1 MDFAFRDG
9 GRPGLIFGGGRRCGT
24 LLAQLYAL
32 RHPLTACLFLAGALD
47 SFFNERIAH
56 GPLTVVMA
64 IIASASTFVVAAS
77 HDVGSLAC
85 DIAMVGTGLGTAFV
99 CLRAGLVTSRLSGT
113 EACVTISSAALLSF
127 LIYFAVKGA
136 PGDISVVLVSLLPF
150 ASVFCSFCVP
160 DEVSETDPLE
170 EAISIDKL
178 PQGFFVR
185 LVLAVC
191 AFALAAGVSKGIG
204 MIVVS
209 GASTPVE
216 CIVSLVCIAG
226 FILGL
231 CLLLRTRNFNVSSL
245 YLPIGLLMAFAMLVT
260 PILGSP
266 DIVQSAI
273 AGVLYN
279 IFVIVV
285 WCLLVDLAG
294 RTTLTPTRVFG
305 FGRGASALGTT
316 VGVVVVMLNQGL
328 FSGDSVYYVAY
339 LAVMSVLLV
348 LVFTLALSTGTIER
362 ALDVMLAKQEQQAAE
377 RLSQR
382 AAEEQVPNESTTKAE
397 RANTPEETPGALF
410 DRACTTLASEAKLTV
425 RETEVLALLARGRT
439 IGYVADELVIAQN
452 TAKGYV
458 KNVYAK
464 LGIHS
469 RQELI
474 DAVEELYLRM

>member
-1 MDFAFRDG
+1 
-9 GRPGLIFGGGRRCGT
+9 
-24 LLAQLYAL
+24 
-32 RHPLTACLFLAGALD
+32 
-47 SFFNERIAH
+47 
-56 GPLTVVMA
+56 MA
-64 IIASASTFVVAAS
+64 IIASVSTFVVATG
-77 HDVGSLAC
+77 HGTGSLAY
-85 DIAMVGTGLGTAFV
+85 DVAMLGTGLGTAFV
-99 CLRAGLVTSRLSGT
+99 CLRVGLVTSRLSGT
-113 EACVTISSAALLSF
+113 EACITISSVALLSF

-136 PGDISVVLVSLLPF
+136 PSDISVVLVSLLPF

-273 AGVLYN
+273 AGRAVQHLRDRG
-279 IFVIVV
+279 VV
-285 WCLLVDLAG
+285 PTRRPCGANDAHSHARVRLRARRVGSRYDGRRRGGDAEPRAFLGRFRLLRGLPCCYERAPRARVHSGAFHGHYRAGARRDAREAGAAGG
-294 RTTLTPTRVFG
+294 RTLKSACGRRADPQRVCG
-305 FGRGASALGTT
+305 K
-316 VGVVVVMLNQGL
+316 
-328 FSGDSVYYVAY
+328 D
-339 LAVMSVLLV
+339 
-348 LVFTLALSTGTIER
+348 
-362 ALDVMLAKQEQQAAE
+362 
-377 RLSQR
+377 
-382 AAEEQVPNESTTKAE
+382 
-397 RANTPEETPGALF
+397 
-410 DRACTTLASEAKLTV
+410 
-425 RETEVLALLARGRT
+425 
-439 IGYVADELVIAQN
+439 
-452 TAKGYV
+452 
-458 KNVYAK
+458 
-464 LGIHS
+464 
-469 RQELI
+469 
-474 DAVEELYLRM
+474 

>member
-1 MDFAFRDG
+1 MTGVDLVSFSGADDAVARF
-9 GRPGLIFGGGRRCGT
+9 
-24 LLAQLYAL
+24 L
-32 RHPLTACLFLAGALD
+32 RNYMLSGIPLTACLFLAGALD

-64 IIASASTFVVAAS
+64 IIASASTFVVATS

-273 AGVLYN
+273 TGV
-279 IFVIVV
+279 
-285 WCLLVDLAG
+285 
-294 RTTLTPTRVFG
+294 RTT
-305 FGRGASALGTT
+305 S
-316 VGVVVVMLNQGL
+316 
-328 FSGDSVYYVAY
+328 S
-339 LAVMSVLLV
+339 
-348 LVFTLALSTGTIER
+348 
-362 ALDVMLAKQEQQAAE
+362 
-377 RLSQR
+377 
-382 AAEEQVPNESTTKAE
+382 
-397 RANTPEETPGALF
+397 
-410 DRACTTLASEAKLTV
+410 
-425 RETEVLALLARGRT
+425 
-439 IGYVADELVIAQN
+439 
-452 TAKGYV
+452 
-458 KNVYAK
+458 
-464 LGIHS
+464 
-469 RQELI
+469 
-474 DAVEELYLRM
+474 

>member
-1 MDFAFRDG
+1 MTGVDLVSFSGADDAVARF
-9 GRPGLIFGGGRRCGT
+9 
-24 LLAQLYAL
+24 L
-32 RHPLTACLFLAGALD
+32 RNYMLSGIPLTACLFLAGALD

-99 CLRAGLVTSRLSGT
+99 CLRVGLVTSRLSGT

-245 YLPIGLLMAFAMLVT
+245 YLPIGLLMAFAMLGT

-273 AGVLYN
+273 TGVLYN

-285 WCLLVDLAG
+285 WCLLIDLAG
-294 RTTLTPTRVFG
+294 RTTLTPARVFG
-305 FGRGASALGTT
+305 FGRGAPALGTT

-362 ALDVMLAKQEQQAAE
+362 AFDVMLAKQERQAVE

-382 AAEEQVPNESTTKAE
+382 AAEGQTPNEFTAKT
-397 RANTPEETPGALF
+397 EEAHAFEEAPGALF
-410 DRACTTLASEAKLTV
+410 DRACMTLASEAKLTA

>member
-1 MDFAFRDG
+1 MENRTEGISWALSSIGNRLPQLRYLSYSFYGAW
-9 GRPGLIFGGGRRCGT
+9 I
-24 LLAQLYAL
+24 LLSVTGVDLVSFSGADDAVARFL
-32 RHPLTACLFLAGALD
+32 RNYMLSGIPLTACLFLAGALD

-99 CLRAGLVTSRLSGT
+99 CLRVGLVTSRLSGT

-245 YLPIGLLMAFAMLVT
+245 YLPIGLLMAFAMLGT

-273 AGVLYN
+273 TGVLYN
-279 IFVIVV
+279 IFVIRGVV
-285 WCLLVDLAG
+285 LAYRPCRANDAYSCARVRLRARCVGSRYDGRRRGGDAEPGAFLGRLRLLRGLPCRYERAPCARVHSGAFHGHYRAGIRRDACEAGAAGG
-294 RTTLTPTRVFG
+294 RTLKSACGRRADPQRVYG
-305 FGRGASALGTT
+305 K
-316 VGVVVVMLNQGL
+316 
-328 FSGDSVYYVAY
+328 D
-339 LAVMSVLLV
+339 
-348 LVFTLALSTGTIER
+348 
-362 ALDVMLAKQEQQAAE
+362 
-377 RLSQR
+377 
-382 AAEEQVPNESTTKAE
+382 
-397 RANTPEETPGALF
+397 
-410 DRACTTLASEAKLTV
+410 
-425 RETEVLALLARGRT
+425 
-439 IGYVADELVIAQN
+439 
-452 TAKGYV
+452 
-458 KNVYAK
+458 
-464 LGIHS
+464 
-469 RQELI
+469 
-474 DAVEELYLRM
+474 

>member
-1 MDFAFRDG
+1 MTGVDLVSLSGADDAVARF
-9 GRPGLIFGGGRRCGT
+9 
-24 LLAQLYAL
+24 L
-32 RHPLTACLFLAGALD
+32 RNYMLSGIPLTACLFLAGALD
-47 SFFNERIAH
+47 SFFNKRIAH
-56 GPLTVVMA
+56 GPLTIVMA
-64 IIASASTFVVAAS
+64 IIASMSTFVVATG
-77 HDVGSLAC
+77 HGTGSLAY
-85 DIAMVGTGLGTAFV
+85 DVAMLGTGLGTAFV
-99 CLRAGLVTSRLSGT
+99 CLRVGLVTSRLSGT
-113 EACVTISSAALLSF
+113 EACIAISSAALL
-127 LIYFAVKGA
+127 
-136 PGDISVVLVSLLPF
+136 DISVVLVSLLPF

-160 DEVSETDPLE
+160 DEVSEIDPLE

-178 PQGFFVR
+178 PRGFFVR
-185 LVLAVC
+185 LILAVC

-204 MIVVS
+204 MIAVS

-216 CIVSLVCIAG
+216 CIVSIVCIAG

-260 PILGSP
+260 PILGFP

-339 LAVMSVLLV
+339 LAVMSILLV
-348 LVFTLALSTGTIER
+348 LAFTLALSTGTIER
-362 ALDVMLAKQEQQAAE
+362 ALDVMLAKQEQQAVE

-382 AAEEQVPNESTTKAE
+382 AAEGQVPNESTTNVE
-397 RANTPEETPGALF
+397 RANTPEEAPGALF
-410 DRACTTLASEAKLTV
+410 DRACTTLASEAKLTA

-464 LGIHS
+464 LGVHS

-474 DAVEELYLRM
+474 DAVEELYLKM

>member
-1 MDFAFRDG
+1 MTGVDLVSLSGADDAVARF
-9 GRPGLIFGGGRRCGT
+9 
-24 LLAQLYAL
+24 L
-32 RHPLTACLFLAGALD
+32 RNYMLSGIPLTACLFLAGALD
-47 SFFNERIAH
+47 SFFNKRIAH
-56 GPLTVVMA
+56 GPLTIVMA
-64 IIASASTFVVAAS
+64 IIASVSTFVVATG
-77 HDVGSLAC
+77 HGTGSLAY
-85 DIAMVGTGLGTAFV
+85 DVAMLGTGLGTAFV
-99 CLRAGLVTSRLSGT
+99 CLRVGLVTSRLSGT
-113 EACVTISSAALLSF
+113 EACITISSAALLSF

-136 PGDISVVLVSLLPF
+136 PSDISVVLVSLLPF

-185 LVLAVC
+185 LILAVC

-204 MIVVS
+204 MIAVS

-216 CIVSLVCIAG
+216 CIVSIVCIAG

-260 PILGSP
+260 PIIGSP

-294 RTTLTPTRVFG
+294 RTTLTPRVFG

-348 LVFTLALSTGTIER
+348 LAFTLALSTGTIER
-362 ALDVMLAKQEQQAAE
+362 ALDVMLAKQEQQAVE

-382 AAEEQVPNESTTKAE
+382 AAEGQAPNELAAKTVE
-397 RANTPEETPGALF
+397 ANAPEEAPGALF
-410 DRACTTLASEAKLTV
+410 DRACTTLASEAKLTA
-425 RETEVLALLARGRT
+425 REAEVLALLARGRT

>member
-1 MDFAFRDG
+1 M
-9 GRPGLIFGGGRRCGT
+9 
-24 LLAQLYAL
+24 
-32 RHPLTACLFLAGALD
+32 
-47 SFFNERIAH
+47 
-56 GPLTVVMA
+56 
-64 IIASASTFVVAAS
+64 
-77 HDVGSLAC
+77 
-85 DIAMVGTGLGTAFV
+85 
-99 CLRAGLVTSRLSGT
+99 
-113 EACVTISSAALLSF
+113 
-127 LIYFAVKGA
+127 
-136 PGDISVVLVSLLPF
+136 
-150 ASVFCSFCVP
+150 P
-160 DEVSETDPLE
+160 DEVSKTDPLE

-362 ALDVMLAKQEQQAAE
+362 ALDVMLAKQEQQAVE
-377 RLSQR
+377 RLNQR
-382 AAEEQVPNESTTKAE
+382 AAEGHTPNEPAAKTE
-397 RANTPEETPGALF
+397 EANAPEEAPGALF
-410 DRACTTLASEAKLTV
+410 DRACMTLASEAKLTA

>member
-1 MDFAFRDG
+1 MTGVDLVSFSGADDAVTRF
-9 GRPGLIFGGGRRCGT
+9 
-24 LLAQLYAL
+24 L
-32 RHPLTACLFLAGALD
+32 RNYMLSGIPLTACLFLAGALD

-99 CLRAGLVTSRLSGT
+99 CLRVGLVTSRLSGT

-245 YLPIGLLMAFAMLVT
+245 YLPIGLLMAFAMLGT

-273 AGVLYN
+273 TGVLYN

-339 LAVMSVLLV
+339 LAV
-348 LVFTLALSTGTIER
+348 R
-362 ALDVMLAKQEQQAAE
+362 AYFL
-377 RLSQR
+377 
-382 AAEEQVPNESTTKAE
+382 
-397 RANTPEETPGALF
+397 
-410 DRACTTLASEAKLTV
+410 C
-425 RETEVLALLARGRT
+425 
-439 IGYVADELVIAQN
+439 
-452 TAKGYV
+452 
-458 KNVYAK
+458 
-464 LGIHS
+464 
-469 RQELI
+469 
-474 DAVEELYLRM
+474 

>member
-1 MDFAFRDG
+1 MTGVDLVSLSGADDAVSRF
-9 GRPGLIFGGGRRCGT
+9 
-24 LLAQLYAL
+24 L
-32 RHPLTACLFLAGALD
+32 RNYMLSGIPLTACLFLAGAFD
-47 SFFNERIAH
+47 SFFNRRIAH
-56 GPLTVVMA
+56 GPLAIVMA
-64 IIASASTFVVAAS
+64 IIASVSTFIVATGYGI
-77 HDVGSLAC
+77 GSLAY
-85 DIAMVGTGLGTAFV
+85 DVAMAGTGLGTAFV
-99 CLRAGLVTSRLSGT
+99 CLRVGLVTSRLSGT
-113 EACVTISSAALLSF
+113 EACITISSAALLSF

-136 PGDISVVLVSLLPF
+136 PGDISIVLVSLLPF

-160 DEVSETDPLE
+160 DEVSESDPLE

-178 PQGFFVR
+178 PRGFFVR

-209 GASTPVE
+209 GASTPIE
-216 CIVSLVCIAG
+216 CIISIVCIAG

-260 PILGSP
+260 PVLGSP

-273 AGVLYN
+273 TGVLYN

-294 RTTLTPTRVFG
+294 RTTLAPTRVFG

-348 LVFTLALSTGTIER
+348 LAFTLALSTGTIER
-362 ALDVMLAKQEQQAAE
+362 ALDVMLAKQEQQAVE

-382 AAEEQVPNESTTKAE
+382 SAEGQAASVPAVGEERTGA
-397 RANTPEETPGALF
+397 PEEAPGALF
-410 DRACTTLASEAKLTV
+410 DRACTTLASEAKLTA

-439 IGYVADELVIAQN
+439 IGYVADELVIAPN